1 MREVVLGVA
10 KAGHFTPLWSGRIL
24 EEWQRAAA
32 KLGPEGTAQAQSEIA
47 MLRAAWPGSELPPEP
62 GLENRLWLPDP
73 ADLHV
78 LAVAV
83 ASSSDAIMTLNA
95 RDFPRNILAEEGLDR
110 IDPDSFLYGI
120 LLEHPETVQT
130 AAQSVLDQARRLSG
144 KDWDMRPLL
153 KKARL
158 PRLGKALG

>member
-120 LLEHPETVQT
+120 WLEYPETVQT

-153 KKARL
+153 TKARL

>member
-120 LLEHPETVQT
+120 WLEYPETVQT

>member
-1 MREVVLGVA
+1 M
-10 KAGHFTPLWSGRIL
+10 WSGRIL

-32 KLGPEGTAQAQSEIA
+32 KLGPEGIAQAQSEIA
-47 MLRAAWPGSELPPEP
+47 MLRAAWPESELQPAP
-62 GLENRLWLPDP
+62 GVENRLWLPDP

-83 ASSSDAIMTLNA
+83 ASSADAIMTLNA

-120 LLEHPETVQT
+120 WLEHPDSVQT
-130 AAQSVLDQARRLSG
+130 AAQTVLDQARRLSG
-144 KDWDMRPLL
+144 KDWNMRPLL